1 VTYSPPDRRPDKHRD
16 RDQASS
22 RGSSSPWPYLLGLLG
37 ALMAGIPA
45 LLLVVAFAKGGDALW
60 IFMGAPLLG
69 VLLLIGLLL
78 IVLAF
83 GLARR

>member
-1 VTYSPPDRRPDKHRD
+1 
-16 RDQASS
+16 
-22 RGSSSPWPYLLGLLG
+22 
-37 ALMAGIPA
+37 MAGIPA